1 VSEQLTVEA
10 TGETVGEAKWK
21 ALRELEQLAPGLDKA
36 GVRFQVLSEGER
48 GLLGVGYTPAR
59 VLATVDAA
67 AAAAEPEEA
76 RPDETELERR
86 VRELVTR
93 VVGSMGVRCRVDVR
107 EGPAEV
113 VATCSGVELGLL
125 IGKHGQTIDAL
136 QYLANAI
143 VARRAG
149 EERKAVVVDAA
160 GYRDRRRQTVE
171 GLAVRSAER
180 VLQTG
185 ARVELEPMTSVERKL
200 VHERLQDYPGVATT
214 SEGVEPH
221 RFVVVLPA

>member
-1 VSEQLTVEA
+1 MSDALTVEA
-10 TGETVGEAKWK
+10 TGETVGEAKWR

-59 VLATVDAA
+59 VLATVDADA
-67 AAAAEPEEA
+67 VPAGDDEP

-86 VRELVTR
+86 VRSLVTR
-93 VVGSMGVRCRVDVR
+93 VVGAMGVRCRIDVR
-107 EGPAEV
+107 ESEDEV
-113 VATCSGVELGLL
+113 VAICSGAELGLL

-136 QYLANAI
+136 QELANAI
-143 VARRAG
+143 VARSAG
-149 EERKAVVVDAA
+149 EERKAVVIDAA

-171 GLAVRSAER
+171 GLAVRTAER

-185 ARVELEPMTSVERKL
+185 DRVALQPMTSVERKL

-221 RFVVVLPA
+221 RYVVVLPE

>member
-1 VSEQLTVEA
+1 
-10 TGETVGEAKWK
+10 
-21 ALRELEQLAPGLDKA
+21 
-36 GVRFQVLSEGER
+36 
-48 GLLGVGYTPAR
+48 
-59 VLATVDAA
+59 
-67 AAAAEPEEA
+67 
-76 RPDETELERR
+76 
-86 VRELVTR
+86 
-93 VVGSMGVRCRVDVR
+93 MGVRCRIDVH
-107 EGPAEV
+107 ESAEDV
-113 VATCSGVELGLL
+113 VATCSGAELGLL

-143 VARRAG
+143 VARTAG
-149 EERKAVVVDAA
+149 DDRKAIVIDAA

-185 ARVELEPMTSVERKL
+185 DRVELEPMTSVERKL